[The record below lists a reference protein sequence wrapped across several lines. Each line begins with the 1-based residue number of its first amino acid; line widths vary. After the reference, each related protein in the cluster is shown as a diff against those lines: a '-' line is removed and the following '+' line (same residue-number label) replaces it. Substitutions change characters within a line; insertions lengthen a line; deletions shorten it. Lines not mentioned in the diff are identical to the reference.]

1 MFLIKIVQELFQR
14 ASYICS
20 LEKDWIPMSEVLG
33 EMTNWLNN
41 ELKLREKKADVR
53 EDILYEQSRNRGY

>member
-1 MFLIKIVQELFQR
+1 
-14 ASYICS
+14 
-20 LEKDWIPMSEVLG
+20 MSEVLG

>member
-1 MFLIKIVQELFQR
+1 MIKIVQELCQR
-14 ASYICS
+14 ANYICP
-20 LEKDWIPMSEVLG
+20 LAKDWIPMSEVPG

-53 EDILYEQSRNRGY
+53 EDIYV